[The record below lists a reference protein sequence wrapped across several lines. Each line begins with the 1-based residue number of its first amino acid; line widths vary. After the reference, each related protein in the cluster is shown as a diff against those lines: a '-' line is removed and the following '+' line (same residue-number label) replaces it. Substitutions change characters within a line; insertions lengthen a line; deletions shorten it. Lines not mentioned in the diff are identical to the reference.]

1 VLLSEQK
8 YTRNRF
14 ENLQALRL
22 PLQNIWDKTKPASS
36 RQENGRMQAS
46 LENIRQKTCRLE
58 AVASPQSAGCLL
70 LRSHSLLTSISS
82 FFGLYR
88 TFHRR
93 FSFETV
99 KNDWQG
105 NEFLS
110 TLE

>member
-1 VLLSEQK
+1 
-8 YTRNRF
+8 
-14 ENLQALRL
+14 
-22 PLQNIWDKTKPASS
+22 
-36 RQENGRMQAS
+36 M
-46 LENIRQKTCRLE
+46 
-58 AVASPQSAGCLL
+58 
-70 LRSHSLLTSISS
+70 TSVSS

-99 KNDWQG
+99 KNDQQG